1 MDFHRIPVEFLRDKI
16 IKGMIDKGFVKD
28 EYSFDDIVSHFPFD
42 LTDQPID
49 DNDNDNNDVSCISNE
64 VEVFSDNIDDD
75 NDISNDDSNDISN
88 DVSNDINDDNESDTS
103 QKKDKKKK
111 VKKEKKENKDKSDKP
126 SKPASSFVFF
136 KSHPDNQS
144 AIEEAS
150 KEINEDTGKP
160 YGKVKGAGIVWG
172 KMTDEEKKVWAD
184 KSLDDFNSKNQEMET
199 AS

>member
-1 MDFHRIPVEFLRDKI
+1 MDFHRIPAENIRDQIFKHLL
-16 IKGMIDKGFVKD
+16 DKGFINEGVTFEDLKKTLP
-28 EYSFDDIVSHFPFD
+28 FDDTEQI
-42 LTDQPID
+42 TDNSNAEEVQPEVKEEVF
-49 DNDNDNNDVSCISNE
+49 NDNIQDDEDKVDEPVSKP
-64 VEVFSDNIDDD
+64 
-75 NDISNDDSNDISN
+75 
-88 DVSNDINDDNESDTS
+88 
-103 QKKDKKKK
+103 KKH
-111 VKKEKKENKDKSDKP
+111 KKEKKDKSDKP

-136 KSHPDNQS
+136 KSHPNNLS

-184 KSLDDFNSKNQEMET
+184 KSLEDFNSKNQQMET

>member
-1 MDFHRIPVEFLRDKI
+1 MDFHRIPAENIRDQIFKHLL
-16 IKGMIDKGFVKD
+16 DKGFIKEGVTFEDLKKTLP
-28 EYSFDDIVSHFPFD
+28 FDDR
-42 LTDQPID
+42 TDYRQLERE
-49 DNDNDNNDVSCISNE
+49 E
-64 VEVFSDNIDDD
+64 VQTEVKEEVFTDNIQDDEED
-75 NDISNDDSNDISN
+75 KVDEP
-88 DVSNDINDDNESDTS
+88 VSKP
-103 QKKDKKKK
+103 KKH
-111 VKKEKKENKDKSDKP
+111 KKEKKDKSDKP

-136 KSHPDNQS
+136 KSHPDNLS

-184 KSLDDFNSKNQEMET
+184 KSLEDFNSKNQQMET